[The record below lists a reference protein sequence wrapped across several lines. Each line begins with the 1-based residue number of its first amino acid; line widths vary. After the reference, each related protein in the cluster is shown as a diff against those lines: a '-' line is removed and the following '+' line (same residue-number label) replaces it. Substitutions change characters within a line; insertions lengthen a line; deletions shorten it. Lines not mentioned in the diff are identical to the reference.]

1 MANVTQG
8 VNGPPSGK
16 VGPVVFCKWKE
27 INYVRSLPRVNKKRA
42 LSEKEVNNRNKF
54 GLMQPFFSPYTKVT
68 RRGFSTHAKNRT
80 AYN

>member
-16 VGPVVFCKWKE
+16 VGAVVFCKWKE

-42 LSEKEVNNRNKF
+42 LSEKEVNN
-54 GLMQPFFSPYTKVT
+54 
-68 RRGFSTHAKNRT
+68 
-80 AYN
+80 